1 MSLDPSMILNVLTAG
16 LLGWVAVQ
24 LVQNTKSMAV
34 LETIVERHS
43 TQIEK
48 LEEKEVEKCGND

>member
-1 MSLDPSMILNVLTAG
+1 MILNALTAG

-48 LEEKEVEKCGND
+48 LEEKEAEKCGND